1 MGSVLCTSIY
11 FFNNNKIYIMRSLSY
26 SAALLCSLLIS
37 HFCFAQSTV
46 KKETIKVW
54 GNCGMCK
61 KTIEKAAK
69 SAGATAA
76 NWNEDSKLLN
86 LTYNSAKTSGN
97 KIQQAIA
104 DAGYDTQDKTA
115 SDEAYDNLHGCCQYD
130 RKADSTKSVAAG
142 CCDNK
147 DCKKDTAQC
156 KEMACCKKEEGSKK
170 EHSCCNM

>member
-1 MGSVLCTSIY
+1 M
-11 FFNNNKIYIMRSLSY
+11 KSLSY
-26 SAALLCSLLIS
+26 SAVLLFSLFIS
-37 HFCFAQSTV
+37 QFSIAQSSV

-61 KTIEKAAK
+61 KNIEKAAK

-76 NWNEDSKLLN
+76 NWNEDSKQLK
-86 LTYNSAKTSGN
+86 LTYSISKTSGD

-115 SDEAYDNLHGCCQYD
+115 SDEAYNNLHGCCQYD
-130 RKADSTKSVAAG
+130 RKGATTQSASAS

-147 DCKKDTAQC
+147 DCKKDAAHC
-156 KEMACCKKEEGSKK
+156 KEMACCKNEEGSNKDK
-170 EHSCCNM
+170 SCCKM